1 MKPWNEL
8 KITDDFIF
16 CKVMQN
22 ESICRQMLELLLSIK
37 IDRLEYIHNQYAI
50 APDYGSHSI
59 RLDVYVRDSN
69 KIYDIEIQTTDKH
82 NLEKRVRYYQA
93 LMDIDQ
99 LERSMDYR
107 HLKESYVIFIC
118 TFDPFN
124 HDSLIYTVKQNFLE
138 RPDKSYDD
146 NTRKVFYNLNASEL
160 KREDSRLGTFLRYLI
175 TNDPEDV
182 FTKQISKEVESVKHS
197 TKWRKEYM
205 TVGEWIRE
213 EVEKEVA
220 IEVDKRVAVELEKEV
235 NKKVATEVEKQVA
248 IKLEKEVNKKVA
260 IELEKE
266 VNKKVAIELEK
277 QVAVELDKQVALEV
291 KNQLHAQQLQ
301 NARNLLAMNVL
312 TTEQIAQAVELP
324 VEEIM
329 ALK

>member
-8 KITDDFIF
+8 KITDDYIF

-22 ESICRQMLELLLSIK
+22 ESICRQMLELLLNIK
-37 IDRLEYIHNQYAI
+37 IDRLEYVHNQYAI

-220 IEVDKRVAVELEKEV
+220 IEIDKRVANEVDKRVASEV
-235 NKKVATEVEKQVA
+235 DKRVATEVE
-248 IKLEKEVNKKVA
+248 
-260 IELEKE
+260 
-266 VNKKVAIELEK
+266 
-277 QVAVELDKQVALEV
+277 
-291 KNQLHAQQLQ
+291 NQLHAQQLQ
-301 NARNLLAMNVL
+301 NARNLLAMKVL
-312 TTEQIAQAVELP
+312 TAEQIAQAVELP
-324 VEEIM
+324 VEEVLG
-329 ALK
+329 LK

>member
-8 KITDDFIF
+8 KITDDYIF

-22 ESICRQMLELLLSIK
+22 ESICRQMLELLLNIK
-37 IDRLEYIHNQYAI
+37 
-50 APDYGSHSI
+50 
-59 RLDVYVRDSN
+59 
-69 KIYDIEIQTTDKH
+69 
-82 NLEKRVRYYQA
+82 
-93 LMDIDQ
+93 IDQ

-220 IEVDKRVAVELEKEV
+220 IEIDKRVATEVDKRVASEVDKRVANEVEKRV
-235 NKKVATEVEKQVA
+235 SNEVEKQVA

-260 IELEKE
+260 TE
-266 VNKKVAIELEK
+266 VE
-277 QVAVELDKQVALEV
+277 
-291 KNQLHAQQLQ
+291 NQLHAQQLQ

-312 TTEQIAQAVELP
+312 TAEQIAQAVELP
-324 VEEIM
+324 VEEVLS
-329 ALK
+329 LK

>member
-8 KITDDFIF
+8 KITDDYIF

-22 ESICRQMLELLLSIK
+22 ESICRQMLELLLNIK
-37 IDRLEYIHNQYAI
+37 IDRLEYVHNQYAI
-50 APDYGSHSI
+50 APDHGSHSI

-220 IEVDKRVAVELEKEV
+220 IEVDKRVATEV
-235 NKKVATEVEKQVA
+235 DKRVATEVDKRVA
-248 IKLEKEVNKKVA
+248 NEV
-260 IELEKE
+260 E
-266 VNKKVAIELEK
+266 
-277 QVAVELDKQVALEV
+277 
-291 KNQLHAQQLQ
+291 NQLHAQQLQ

-312 TTEQIAQAVELP
+312 TAEQIAQAVELP
-324 VEEIM
+324 VEEVLG
-329 ALK
+329 LK

>member
-1 MKPWNEL
+1 M
-8 KITDDFIF
+8 
-16 CKVMQN
+16 
-22 ESICRQMLELLLSIK
+22 
-37 IDRLEYIHNQYAI
+37 
-50 APDYGSHSI
+50 
-59 RLDVYVRDSN
+59 
-69 KIYDIEIQTTDKH
+69 
-82 NLEKRVRYYQA
+82 
-93 LMDIDQ
+93 
-99 LERSMDYR
+99 
-107 HLKESYVIFIC
+107 
-118 TFDPFN
+118 
-124 HDSLIYTVKQNFLE
+124 
-138 RPDKSYDD
+138 
-146 NTRKVFYNLNASEL
+146 NASEL

-175 TNDPEDV
+175 TNNPEDV

-220 IEVDKRVAVELEKEV
+220 IEVDKRVAIELEKEV

-248 IKLEKEVNKKVA
+248 IK
-260 IELEKE
+260 LEKE

>member
-8 KITDDFIF
+8 KITDDYIF

-22 ESICRQMLELLLSIK
+22 ESICRQMLELLLNIK
-37 IDRLEYIHNQYAI
+37 IDRLEYVHNQYAI

-220 IEVDKRVAVELEKEV
+220 IEIDKRVATEVDKRVA
-235 NKKVATEVEKQVA
+235 NEVEKQVA

-260 IELEKE
+260 TE
-266 VNKKVAIELEK
+266 VE
-277 QVAVELDKQVALEV
+277 
-291 KNQLHAQQLQ
+291 NQLHAQQLQ

-312 TTEQIAQAVELP
+312 TAEQIAQAVELP
-324 VEEIM
+324 VEEVLG
-329 ALK
+329 LK

>member
-8 KITDDFIF
+8 KITDDYIF

-22 ESICRQMLELLLSIK
+22 ESICRQMLELLLHIK
-37 IDRLEYIHNQYAI
+37 IDRLEYVHNQYAI

-220 IEVDKRVAVELEKEV
+220 IEIDKRVATEVDKRVASEVDKRVANEVEKRV
-235 NKKVATEVEKQVA
+235 SNEVEKQVA

-260 IELEKE
+260 TE
-266 VNKKVAIELEK
+266 VE
-277 QVAVELDKQVALEV
+277 
-291 KNQLHAQQLQ
+291 NQLHAQQLQ

-312 TTEQIAQAVELP
+312 TAEQIAQAVELP
-324 VEEIM
+324 VEEVLS
-329 ALK
+329 LK

>member
-8 KITDDFIF
+8 KITDDYIF

-22 ESICRQMLELLLSIK
+22 ESICRQMLELLLNIK
-37 IDRLEYIHNQYAI
+37 IDRLEYVHNQYAI

-220 IEVDKRVAVELEKEV
+220 IEVDKRVATEV
-235 NKKVATEVEKQVA
+235 DKRVATEVDKRVANEVEKQVA

-260 IELEKE
+260 TE
-266 VNKKVAIELEK
+266 VE
-277 QVAVELDKQVALEV
+277 
-291 KNQLHAQQLQ
+291 NQLHAQQLQ
-301 NARNLLAMNVL
+301 NARNLLAMKVL
-312 TTEQIAQAVELP
+312 TAEQIAQAVELP
-324 VEEIM
+324 VEEVLG
-329 ALK
+329 LK

>member
-8 KITDDFIF
+8 KITDDYIF

-22 ESICRQMLELLLSIK
+22 ESICRQMLELLLNIK
-37 IDRLEYIHNQYAI
+37 IDRLEYVHNQYAI

-220 IEVDKRVAVELEKEV
+220 IEVDKRVANEV
-235 NKKVATEVEKQVA
+235 DKRVATEVDKRVATEVE
-248 IKLEKEVNKKVA
+248 
-260 IELEKE
+260 
-266 VNKKVAIELEK
+266 
-277 QVAVELDKQVALEV
+277 
-291 KNQLHAQQLQ
+291 NQLHAQQLQ

-312 TTEQIAQAVELP
+312 TAEQIAQAVELP
-324 VEEIM
+324 VEEVLS
-329 ALK
+329 LK

>member
-8 KITDDFIF
+8 KITDDYIF

-22 ESICRQMLELLLSIK
+22 ESICRQMLELLLNIK
-37 IDRLEYIHNQYAI
+37 IDRLEYVHNQYAI

-220 IEVDKRVAVELEKEV
+220 IEVDKRVANEV
-235 NKKVATEVEKQVA
+235 DKRVATEVDKRVATEVE
-248 IKLEKEVNKKVA
+248 
-260 IELEKE
+260 
-266 VNKKVAIELEK
+266 
-277 QVAVELDKQVALEV
+277 
-291 KNQLHAQQLQ
+291 NQLHAQQLQ

-312 TTEQIAQAVELP
+312 TAEQIAQAVELP
-324 VEEIM
+324 VEEVLG
-329 ALK
+329 LK

>member
-8 KITDDFIF
+8 KITDDYIF

-22 ESICRQMLELLLSIK
+22 ESICRQMLELLLNIK
-37 IDRLEYIHNQYAI
+37 IDRLEYVHNQYAI

-220 IEVDKRVAVELEKEV
+220 IEVDKRVANEV
-235 NKKVATEVEKQVA
+235 DKRVANEVEKQVA

-260 IELEKE
+260 TE
-266 VNKKVAIELEK
+266 VE
-277 QVAVELDKQVALEV
+277 
-291 KNQLHAQQLQ
+291 NQLHAQQLQ

-312 TTEQIAQAVELP
+312 TAEQIAQAVELP
-324 VEEIM
+324 VEEVLG
-329 ALK
+329 LK

>member
-8 KITDDFIF
+8 KITDDYIF

-22 ESICRQMLELLLSIK
+22 ESICRQMLELLLNIK
-37 IDRLEYIHNQYAI
+37 IDRLEYVHNQYAI

-220 IEVDKRVAVELEKEV
+220 IEVDKRVATEV
-235 NKKVATEVEKQVA
+235 DKRVATEVDKRVA
-248 IKLEKEVNKKVA
+248 NEV
-260 IELEKE
+260 E
-266 VNKKVAIELEK
+266 
-277 QVAVELDKQVALEV
+277 
-291 KNQLHAQQLQ
+291 NQLHAQQLQ

-312 TTEQIAQAVELP
+312 TAEQIAQAVELP
-324 VEEIM
+324 VEEVLG
-329 ALK
+329 LK

>member
-220 IEVDKRVAVELEKEV
+220 IEIDKRVA
-235 NKKVATEVEKQVA
+235 NEVEKQVA

-266 VNKKVAIELEK
+266 VNKK
-277 QVAVELDKQVALEV
+277 VAVELDKQVALEV

>member
-22 ESICRQMLELLLSIK
+22 ESICRQMLELLLNIK

-59 RLDVYVRDSN
+59 RLDVYVRDSE

-118 TFDPFN
+118 TFDPFMY
-124 HDSLIYTVKQNFLE
+124 DSLIYTVKQNFLE

-175 TNDPEDV
+175 TNEPRDG

-205 TVGEWIRE
+205 TVGEWVRE

-220 IEVDKRVAVELEKEV
+220 IEVEKQVAI
-235 NKKVATEVEKQVA
+235 EVEKQVA
-248 IKLEKEVNKKVA
+248 IEV
-260 IELEKE
+260 
-266 VNKKVAIELEK
+266 EK
-277 QVAVELDKQVALEV
+277 QVAIEVDKKVALEV
-291 KNQLHAQQLQ
+291 ETKLHSAKLQ

-312 TTEQIAQAVELP
+312 TVEQIAQAVELS
-324 VEEIM
+324 VEDVL
-329 ALK
+329 ALN

>member
-8 KITDDFIF
+8 KITDDYIF

-22 ESICRQMLELLLSIK
+22 ESICRQMLELLLNIK
-37 IDRLEYIHNQYAI
+37 IDRLEYVHNQYAI

-220 IEVDKRVAVELEKEV
+220 IEVDKRVANEV
-235 NKKVATEVEKQVA
+235 DKRVANEVEKQVA

-260 IELEKE
+260 TE
-266 VNKKVAIELEK
+266 VE
-277 QVAVELDKQVALEV
+277 
-291 KNQLHAQQLQ
+291 NQLHAQQLQ

-312 TTEQIAQAVELP
+312 TAEQIAQAVELP
-324 VEEIM
+324 VEEVLS
-329 ALK
+329 LK

>member
-8 KITDDFIF
+8 KITDDYIF

-22 ESICRQMLELLLSIK
+22 ESICRQMLELLLNIK
-37 IDRLEYIHNQYAI
+37 IDRLEYVHNQYAI

-220 IEVDKRVAVELEKEV
+220 IEVDKRVATEV
-235 NKKVATEVEKQVA
+235 DKRVANEVEKQVA

-260 IELEKE
+260 TE
-266 VNKKVAIELEK
+266 VE
-277 QVAVELDKQVALEV
+277 
-291 KNQLHAQQLQ
+291 NQLHAQQLQ
-301 NARNLLAMNVL
+301 NARNLLAMKVL
-312 TTEQIAQAVELP
+312 TAEQIAQAVELP
-324 VEEIM
+324 VEEVLG
-329 ALK
+329 LK